1 MIENQVQSK
10 DGQIL
15 MLQVVI
21 DDMKLDA
28 LIFMHLTIFA
38 LSTNFIYTYIIFSK
52 VF

>member
-1 MIENQVQSK
+1 MIENQVQSE

-15 MLQVVI
+15 ILQVVI

-28 LIFMHLTIFA
+28 LIFMHLTIPAF
-38 LSTNFIYTYIIFSK
+38 STNFIYNYIIFSK

>member
-1 MIENQVQSK
+1 MIENQVQSE

-15 MLQVVI
+15 ILQVVI

-28 LIFMHLTIFA
+28 LIFMHQTIPAF
-38 LSTNFIYTYIIFSK
+38 STNFIYNYIIFSK

>member
-1 MIENQVQSK
+1 MIENQVQSE

-15 MLQVVI
+15 ILQVVI

-28 LIFMHLTIFA
+28 LIFMHLTIPV
-38 LSTNFIYTYIIFSK
+38 LSTNFIYNYILFSR